1 MDAGGSAPPIIYKT
15 TEGEQISIV
24 SGSMGYIG
32 FKKNHPTTIYTF
44 KLN

>member
-1 MDAGGSAPPIIYKT
+1 MDAGGSVPPIIYKT

-32 FKKNHPTTIYTF
+32 FKKITNKIYTF
-44 KLN
+44 D